1 MKKVLLSN
9 LMLLLCLLVPAMA
22 MSQQRESFPGAEG
35 YGRYTTGGRGGA
47 VYHVTNLND
56 SGEGS
61 FRWACKKSGARTIVF
76 DVDGTIHLKSE
87 LELRN
92 GNVTIAGQTA
102 PGDGICIA
110 DYPFS
115 IKASNVII
123 RFMRFRPGSKNI
135 TEEMSASGACDG
147 WDGLGAL
154 DQKDIIIDH
163 CSVSWSVDE
172 CLSISGCTRT
182 TVQWCLVTQSM
193 IQGHSKLSH
202 GYGGNW
208 GGNKGSY
215 HHNLLAHHVSRAPR
229 LGPRPTTQMKEQMDM
244 RNNVIYN
251 YNGEGCYGG
260 EGMKVNIVNN
270 VYIPGPGNTYSSTKL
285 PRIAAVGVRNNAYI
299 ATYPA
304 YADALH
310 LIGKYYVDGNYN
322 FKSGNALYN
331 DNWTT
336 GVYNQITW
344 TETKPGKGDGW
355 DDLADTPA
363 KQEEMKK
370 KIKSDTPIEYVYTST
385 HGGLTTWWHNV
396 CDYAG
401 ASLHRDELDATV
413 ANEAK
418 TQSKTP
424 KWGTKGFINNQDDVT
439 GLTGGDGWPKLN
451 AGVAK
456 KDTDGDGMP
465 DDWEK
470 ANGLNPNDPADGAAD
485 SGNGYTNLELY
496 MNSLVQ
502 DIIDAR
508 TGGRFPAKMLN
519 GTLTYADAAVELP
532 PYDPTY
538 VPEPDPDDEGDNPG
552 EDDDPNAPILLNHTD
567 AESIESNLFSTD
579 LYTGK
584 AISIANNGLTWSNGI
599 SMYIVKDDATKKLD
613 GGNSSDTYKKPV
625 KFSNGAPNV
634 LILPENIKT
643 NKIEFYGY
651 CNTAGN
657 TSWISDIS
665 LEMPD
670 GTLKNLYSNTGSD
683 CVVSV
688 TKEAFKSM
696 IIGEDMPCITCDFSE
711 PVSGK
716 IWFKNGGAQPAFFIK
731 IYKYDGESGIEDII
745 TDTEAAAGN
754 GKIYN
759 LMGIEVKGNLA
770 PGIYIRDG
778 KKFLVK

>member
-1 MKKVLLSN
+1 MKKTLLTS
-9 LMLLLCLLVPAMA
+9 LLLILCMLVPGMA

-61 FRWACKKSGARTIVF
+61 FRWACEKSGARTIVF

-87 LELRN
+87 LKLRN
-92 GNVTIAGQTA
+92 GNVTLAGQTA
-102 PGDGICIA
+102 PGDGVCIA
-110 DYPFS
+110 DYPFT
-115 IKASNVII
+115 IAASNVII

-182 TVQWCLVTQSM
+182 TVQWCLVAQSM
-193 IQGHSKLSH
+193 VKGHSKLSH

-251 YNGEGCYGG
+251 YSGEGCYGG

-270 VYIPGPGNTYSSTKL
+270 VYIPGPGNAYWTGGNQKKFN
-285 PRIAAVGVRNNAYI
+285 RIAGVGIRNNAYV

-304 YADALH
+304 YAEALH

-322 FKSGNALYN
+322 FNATASTGITAMNLKA
-331 DNWTT
+331 DNWTK
-336 GVYNQITW
+336 GIYEQITW
-344 TETKPGKGDGW
+344 SDW
-355 DDLADTPA
+355 DDLAKTA
-363 KQEEMKK
+363 AQQTEMKAE
-370 KIKSDTPIEYVYTST
+370 IKSDIPIEYVYTTT
-385 HGGLTTWWHNV
+385 HNENDTWNNV
-396 CDYAG
+396 CAYAG
-401 ASLHRDELDATV
+401 AINPSSLSSTTFKRDELDTTI

-418 TQSKTP
+418 TKTARTASP
-424 KWGTKGFINNQDDVT
+424 ASTGTGLSKGFINNQDDVK

-456 KDTDGDGMP
+456 KDTDGDGIP

-470 ANGLNPNDPADGAAD
+470 ANGLNYQDATDGAKITED
-485 SGNGYTNLELY
+485 GYSNLEHY
-496 MNSLVQ
+496 INSLVQ
-502 DIIDAR
+502 SVMDKCNS
-508 TGGRFPAKMLN
+508 GSSAKMLN
-519 GTLTYADAAVELP
+519 GTLKYSDAAVQLP
-532 PYDPTY
+532 EYDPNY
-538 VPEPDPDDEGDNPG
+538 VPEPDPDDEEGDLNVESNAWTANGSTPANKTIELTNITAEFLDNTSKSSTANG
-552 EDDDPNAPILLNHTD
+552 IGTWDFSASKDARGDENGLEIKFTPNAHGTLKIVFAAAIATNKSLNMFVNGDTSATMDATD
-567 AESIESNLFSTD
+567 
-579 LYTGK
+579 
-584 AISIANNGLTWSNGI
+584 SNG
-599 SMYIVKDDATKKLD
+599 VKIAS
-613 GGNSSDTYKKPV
+613 G
-625 KFSNGAPNV
+625 
-634 LILPENIKT
+634 
-643 NKIEFYGY
+643 
-651 CNTAGN
+651 
-657 TSWISDIS
+657 IS
-665 LEMPD
+665 LEKQTPAHARIDTDDYVTFDLEAGKTYNFYAGGTKWRIRSFEFIPD
-670 GTLKNLYSNTGSD
+670 D
-683 CVVSV
+683 
-688 TKEAFKSM
+688 
-696 IIGEDMPCITCDFSE
+696 
-711 PVSGK
+711 
-716 IWFKNGGAQPAFFIK
+716 
-731 IYKYDGESGIEDII
+731 ESGIEDII
-745 TDTEAAAGN
+745 TDTESAAGN

-759 LMGIEVKGNLA
+759 LMGVEVKGNLA
-770 PGIYIRDG
+770 PGIYIRNG

>member
-1 MKKVLLSN
+1 
-9 LMLLLCLLVPAMA
+9 MLLLCLLMPAMTMA
-22 MSQQRESFPGAEG
+22 QQREAFPGAEG
-35 YGRYTTGGRGGA
+35 YGRYTKGGRGGA

-61 FRWACKKSGARTIVF
+61 FRWACEKSGARTIVF

-154 DQKDIIIDH
+154 DQKDIIVDH

-172 CLSISGCTRT
+172 CLSFSGCTRT

-193 IQGHSKLSH
+193 VKGHSKLTH

-208 GGNKGSY
+208 GGCKASY
-215 HHNLLAHHVSRAPR
+215 HHNLLAHHTSRAPR

-251 YNGEGCYGG
+251 YKGEGCYGG

-270 VYIPGPGNTYSSTKL
+270 VYIPGPGNDYSSSKL
-285 PRIAAVGVRNNAYI
+285 PRIAAVGIRNNEYI

-304 YADALH
+304 YAEALH

-322 FKSGNALYN
+322 SKVGTTLYN

-336 GVYNQITW
+336 GVYDQITW
-344 TETKPGKGDGW
+344 KNW
-355 DDLADTPA
+355 DDLAKTA
-363 KQEEMKK
+363 AQQAELKQE
-370 KIKSDTPIEYVYTST
+370 IKSDTPIEYVYTST
-385 HGGLTTWWHNV
+385 HGGLTTWWYNV

-401 ASLHRDELDATV
+401 ASLHRDELDSTV
-413 ANEAK
+413 ATEAR
-418 TQSKTP
+418 TQSNKP

-470 ANGLNPNDPADGAAD
+470 AKGLNPNDPADGAAD

-552 EDDDPNAPILLNHTD
+552 DDDDPNAPILLNYTD
-567 AESIESNLFSTD
+567 ATEIESKECFVD
-579 LYTGK
+579 MYTGTQTNFVN
-584 AISIANNGLTWSNGI
+584 AGLQWANGTT
-599 SMYIVKDDATKKLD
+599 MYLVKDDSSASKKY
-613 GGNSSDTYKKPV
+613 GGGTTITADKKKPI

-634 LILPENIKT
+634 LILPEGVKT
-643 NKIEFYGY
+643 NKIEFYG
-651 CNTAGN
+651 NSRDGG

-665 LEMPD
+665 IESN
-670 GTLKNLYSNTGSD
+670 GSLKSVYSNSGD
-683 CVVSV
+683 KDYVS
-688 TKEAFKSM
+688 TMTEDNFKATTV
-696 IIGEDMPCITCDFSE
+696 GVDMPYFTCNLSE
-711 PVSGK
+711 PASGK
-716 IWFKNGGAQPAFFIK
+716 IWFKNGGKQPQFIIK
-731 IYKYDGESGIEDII
+731 VYKYDGESGIEDII
-745 TDTEAAAGN
+745 TDTESAAGN

-759 LMGIEVKGNLA
+759 LMGVEVKGNLA